1 MYVYIYIYTY
11 IYIYICI
18 CTYIHAY
25 GMVQNERLW
34 HNLRPFVGA
43 SHHHK
48 VDSKSSIIHSEW
60 CLCPGTWVSKP
71 AAEAVM
77 MKCLSPDRSDPA
89 TPNFLRCHLI
99 LKWCDPPTKQPFGV
113 DYIIRG
119 LKVLHLFLFES
130 CGNARPSFISQVW
143 DCLET
148 WKLKVVKETVM
159 HWRE

>member
-1 MYVYIYIYTY
+1 MYVYIYIYT
-11 IYIYICI
+11 YIYICI